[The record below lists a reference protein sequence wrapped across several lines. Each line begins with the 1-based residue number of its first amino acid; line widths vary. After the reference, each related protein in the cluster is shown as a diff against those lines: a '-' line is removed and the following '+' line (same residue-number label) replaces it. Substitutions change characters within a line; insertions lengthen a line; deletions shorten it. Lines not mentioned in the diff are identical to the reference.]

1 MHTFDRLWR
10 SQRGLVG
17 GLVVA
22 LILAVGTLA
31 PAIAPYSYSTQSL
44 LTRLERPSAAHWLG
58 TDGFGRD
65 ILTRVIWGGRVSLEI
80 GLLAT
85 GLSVI
90 VGTVLGGIAAY
101 FGGAVDT
108 AIMRIADVFMAIP
121 ALFLIL
127 VVVALFG
134 AGLTNTAAVIGLV
147 TWAQVARIVR
157 GECLSLRARDFVDAA
172 RALGASHRRILGRH
186 VLVNALPVIIVQA
199 TLLLGQTILIESGL
213 SYLGR
218 GAQPRARG
226 GQGDGHRFSRRCDVA
241 QPARGDRRAV
251 VHCRVADVRQ
261 PARAGPEPERPAP
274 PRRIVGS
281 LARRPDLH
289 VQAQEGRPVARRQ
302 ALHCA
307 RRRFHLLRCPR
318 PQGND
323 AASRVLRCPR
333 RLPRAHQQGQ
343 SQTAGR
349 PRPEADRGAR
359 RLHGAL
365 SSALSVRSLS
375 RRARE
380 PAGRHHPRAPA
391 QGRRPQHGRVQ
402 PKARGHRPLP
412 LRRMATGRAARH
424 GSERAVSR
432 RPPRPG
438 SPDLPGHSRRC
449 RALAGAARGRGRL
462 HREPPPD
469 R

>member
-1 MHTFDRLWR
+1 MPTFDRLWR

-44 LTRLERPSAAHWLG
+44 LTRLEKPSAAHWLG

-108 AIMRIADVFMAIP
+108 AIMRVADVFMAIP

-186 VLVNALPVIIVQA
+186 VLVNALPVIVVQA

-213 SYLGR
+213 SYLGL
-218 GAQPRARG
+218 GAQPPLPSWGNMIVEGRQFLASAWWVATFPG
-226 GQGDGHRFSRRCDVA
+226 VAIFVTVLGFNLFGDGLRDALDPRL
-241 QPARGDRRAV
+241 
-251 VHCRVADVRQ
+251 
-261 PARAGPEPERPAP
+261 RAG
-274 PRRIVGS
+274 
-281 LARRPDLH
+281 D
-289 VQAQEGRPVARRQ
+289 
-302 ALHCA
+302 
-307 RRRFHLLRCPR
+307 
-318 PQGND
+318 
-323 AASRVLRCPR
+323 
-333 RLPRAHQQGQ
+333 
-343 SQTAGR
+343 
-349 PRPEADRGAR
+349 
-359 RLHGAL
+359 
-365 SSALSVRSLS
+365 
-375 RRARE
+375 
-380 PAGRHHPRAPA
+380 
-391 QGRRPQHGRVQ
+391 
-402 PKARGHRPLP
+402 
-412 LRRMATGRAARH
+412 
-424 GSERAVSR
+424 
-432 RPPRPG
+432 
-438 SPDLPGHSRRC
+438 
-449 RALAGAARGRGRL
+449 
-462 HREPPPD
+462 
-469 R
+469 

>member
-1 MHTFDRLWR
+1 MQTFDRLWR

-101 FGGAVDT
+101 FSGAVDT
-108 AIMRIADVFMAIP
+108 AIMRVADVFMAIP

-213 SYLGR
+213 SYLGL
-218 GAQPRARG
+218 GAQPPLPSWGNMIVEGRQFLASAWWVATFPG
-226 GQGDGHRFSRRCDVA
+226 VAIFVTVLGFNLFGDGLRDALDPRL
-241 QPARGDRRAV
+241 
-251 VHCRVADVRQ
+251 
-261 PARAGPEPERPAP
+261 RAG
-274 PRRIVGS
+274 
-281 LARRPDLH
+281 D
-289 VQAQEGRPVARRQ
+289 
-302 ALHCA
+302 
-307 RRRFHLLRCPR
+307 
-318 PQGND
+318 
-323 AASRVLRCPR
+323 
-333 RLPRAHQQGQ
+333 
-343 SQTAGR
+343 
-349 PRPEADRGAR
+349 
-359 RLHGAL
+359 
-365 SSALSVRSLS
+365 
-375 RRARE
+375 
-380 PAGRHHPRAPA
+380 
-391 QGRRPQHGRVQ
+391 
-402 PKARGHRPLP
+402 
-412 LRRMATGRAARH
+412 
-424 GSERAVSR
+424 
-432 RPPRPG
+432 
-438 SPDLPGHSRRC
+438 
-449 RALAGAARGRGRL
+449 
-462 HREPPPD
+462 
-469 R
+469 

>member
-44 LTRLERPSAAHWLG
+44 LARLERPSAAHWLG

-108 AIMRIADVFMAIP
+108 AIMRVADVFMAIP

-134 AGLTNTAAVIGLV
+134 AGLMNTAAVIGLV

-172 RALGASHRRILGRH
+172 RALGASHRRILWRH

-213 SYLGR
+213 SYLGL
-218 GAQPRARG
+218 GAQPPLPSWGNMIVEGRQFLASAWWVATFPG
-226 GQGDGHRFSRRCDVA
+226 VAIFVTVLGFNLFGDGLRDALDPRL
-241 QPARGDRRAV
+241 
-251 VHCRVADVRQ
+251 
-261 PARAGPEPERPAP
+261 RAG
-274 PRRIVGS
+274 
-281 LARRPDLH
+281 D
-289 VQAQEGRPVARRQ
+289 
-302 ALHCA
+302 
-307 RRRFHLLRCPR
+307 
-318 PQGND
+318 
-323 AASRVLRCPR
+323 
-333 RLPRAHQQGQ
+333 
-343 SQTAGR
+343 
-349 PRPEADRGAR
+349 
-359 RLHGAL
+359 
-365 SSALSVRSLS
+365 
-375 RRARE
+375 
-380 PAGRHHPRAPA
+380 
-391 QGRRPQHGRVQ
+391 
-402 PKARGHRPLP
+402 
-412 LRRMATGRAARH
+412 
-424 GSERAVSR
+424 
-432 RPPRPG
+432 
-438 SPDLPGHSRRC
+438 
-449 RALAGAARGRGRL
+449 
-462 HREPPPD
+462 
-469 R
+469 

>member
-44 LTRLERPSAAHWLG
+44 LARLERPSAAHWLG

-101 FGGAVDT
+101 FSGAVDT
-108 AIMRIADVFMAIP
+108 AIMRVADVFMAIP

-213 SYLGR
+213 SYLGL
-218 GAQPRARG
+218 GAQPPLPSWGNMIVEGRQFLASAWWVATFPG
-226 GQGDGHRFSRRCDVA
+226 VAIFVTVLGFNLFGDGLRDALDPRL
-241 QPARGDRRAV
+241 
-251 VHCRVADVRQ
+251 
-261 PARAGPEPERPAP
+261 RAG
-274 PRRIVGS
+274 
-281 LARRPDLH
+281 D
-289 VQAQEGRPVARRQ
+289 
-302 ALHCA
+302 
-307 RRRFHLLRCPR
+307 
-318 PQGND
+318 
-323 AASRVLRCPR
+323 
-333 RLPRAHQQGQ
+333 
-343 SQTAGR
+343 
-349 PRPEADRGAR
+349 
-359 RLHGAL
+359 
-365 SSALSVRSLS
+365 
-375 RRARE
+375 
-380 PAGRHHPRAPA
+380 
-391 QGRRPQHGRVQ
+391 
-402 PKARGHRPLP
+402 
-412 LRRMATGRAARH
+412 
-424 GSERAVSR
+424 
-432 RPPRPG
+432 
-438 SPDLPGHSRRC
+438 
-449 RALAGAARGRGRL
+449 
-462 HREPPPD
+462 
-469 R
+469 

>member
-44 LTRLERPSAAHWLG
+44 LARLERPSAAHWLG

-108 AIMRIADVFMAIP
+108 VIMRIADVFMAIP

-213 SYLGR
+213 SYLGL
-218 GAQPRARG
+218 GAQPPLPSWGNMIVEGRQFLASAWWVATFPG
-226 GQGDGHRFSRRCDVA
+226 VAIFVTVLGFNLFGDGLRDALDPRL
-241 QPARGDRRAV
+241 
-251 VHCRVADVRQ
+251 
-261 PARAGPEPERPAP
+261 RAG
-274 PRRIVGS
+274 
-281 LARRPDLH
+281 D
-289 VQAQEGRPVARRQ
+289 
-302 ALHCA
+302 
-307 RRRFHLLRCPR
+307 
-318 PQGND
+318 
-323 AASRVLRCPR
+323 
-333 RLPRAHQQGQ
+333 
-343 SQTAGR
+343 
-349 PRPEADRGAR
+349 
-359 RLHGAL
+359 
-365 SSALSVRSLS
+365 
-375 RRARE
+375 
-380 PAGRHHPRAPA
+380 
-391 QGRRPQHGRVQ
+391 
-402 PKARGHRPLP
+402 
-412 LRRMATGRAARH
+412 
-424 GSERAVSR
+424 
-432 RPPRPG
+432 
-438 SPDLPGHSRRC
+438 
-449 RALAGAARGRGRL
+449 
-462 HREPPPD
+462 
-469 R
+469 

>member
-10 SQRGLVG
+10 RQRGLVG

-44 LTRLERPSAAHWLG
+44 LARLERPSAAHWLG

-101 FGGAVDT
+101 FSGAVDT
-108 AIMRIADVFMAIP
+108 AIMRVADVFMAIP

-213 SYLGR
+213 SYLGL
-218 GAQPRARG
+218 GAQPPLPSWGNMIVEGRQFLASAWWVATFPG
-226 GQGDGHRFSRRCDVA
+226 VAIFVTVLGFNLFGDGLRDALDPRL
-241 QPARGDRRAV
+241 
-251 VHCRVADVRQ
+251 
-261 PARAGPEPERPAP
+261 RAG
-274 PRRIVGS
+274 
-281 LARRPDLH
+281 D
-289 VQAQEGRPVARRQ
+289 
-302 ALHCA
+302 
-307 RRRFHLLRCPR
+307 
-318 PQGND
+318 
-323 AASRVLRCPR
+323 
-333 RLPRAHQQGQ
+333 
-343 SQTAGR
+343 
-349 PRPEADRGAR
+349 
-359 RLHGAL
+359 
-365 SSALSVRSLS
+365 
-375 RRARE
+375 
-380 PAGRHHPRAPA
+380 
-391 QGRRPQHGRVQ
+391 
-402 PKARGHRPLP
+402 
-412 LRRMATGRAARH
+412 
-424 GSERAVSR
+424 
-432 RPPRPG
+432 
-438 SPDLPGHSRRC
+438 
-449 RALAGAARGRGRL
+449 
-462 HREPPPD
+462 
-469 R
+469 

>member
-1 MHTFDRLWR
+1 MQTFDRLWR

-44 LTRLERPSAAHWLG
+44 LTRLEKPSAAHWLG

-101 FGGAVDT
+101 FGSAVDT
-108 AIMRIADVFMAIP
+108 AIMRVADMFMAIP

-213 SYLGR
+213 SYLGL
-218 GAQPRARG
+218 GAQPPLPSWGNMIVEGRQFLASAWWVATFPG
-226 GQGDGHRFSRRCDVA
+226 VAIFVTVLGFNLFGDGLRDALDPRL
-241 QPARGDRRAV
+241 
-251 VHCRVADVRQ
+251 
-261 PARAGPEPERPAP
+261 RAG
-274 PRRIVGS
+274 
-281 LARRPDLH
+281 D
-289 VQAQEGRPVARRQ
+289 
-302 ALHCA
+302 
-307 RRRFHLLRCPR
+307 
-318 PQGND
+318 
-323 AASRVLRCPR
+323 
-333 RLPRAHQQGQ
+333 
-343 SQTAGR
+343 
-349 PRPEADRGAR
+349 
-359 RLHGAL
+359 
-365 SSALSVRSLS
+365 
-375 RRARE
+375 
-380 PAGRHHPRAPA
+380 
-391 QGRRPQHGRVQ
+391 
-402 PKARGHRPLP
+402 
-412 LRRMATGRAARH
+412 
-424 GSERAVSR
+424 
-432 RPPRPG
+432 
-438 SPDLPGHSRRC
+438 
-449 RALAGAARGRGRL
+449 
-462 HREPPPD
+462 
-469 R
+469 

>member
-1 MHTFDRLWR
+1 MQTFDRLWR

-101 FGGAVDT
+101 FGDAVDA
-108 AIMRIADVFMAIP
+108 AIMRVADVFMAIP

-172 RALGASHRRILGRH
+172 RALGASHRRILWRH

-213 SYLGR
+213 SYLGL
-218 GAQPRARG
+218 GAQPPLPSWGNMIVEGRQFLASAWWVATFPG
-226 GQGDGHRFSRRCDVA
+226 AAIFVTVLGFNLFGDGLRDALDPRL
-241 QPARGDRRAV
+241 
-251 VHCRVADVRQ
+251 
-261 PARAGPEPERPAP
+261 RAG
-274 PRRIVGS
+274 
-281 LARRPDLH
+281 D
-289 VQAQEGRPVARRQ
+289 
-302 ALHCA
+302 
-307 RRRFHLLRCPR
+307 
-318 PQGND
+318 
-323 AASRVLRCPR
+323 
-333 RLPRAHQQGQ
+333 
-343 SQTAGR
+343 
-349 PRPEADRGAR
+349 
-359 RLHGAL
+359 
-365 SSALSVRSLS
+365 
-375 RRARE
+375 
-380 PAGRHHPRAPA
+380 
-391 QGRRPQHGRVQ
+391 
-402 PKARGHRPLP
+402 
-412 LRRMATGRAARH
+412 
-424 GSERAVSR
+424 
-432 RPPRPG
+432 
-438 SPDLPGHSRRC
+438 
-449 RALAGAARGRGRL
+449 
-462 HREPPPD
+462 
-469 R
+469 

>member
-44 LTRLERPSAAHWLG
+44 LTRLEKPSAAHWLG

-108 AIMRIADVFMAIP
+108 AIMRVADVFMAIP

-134 AGLTNTAAVIGLV
+134 AGLMNTAAVIGLV

-157 GECLSLRARDFVDAA
+157 GECLTLRARDFVDAA

-186 VLVNALPVIIVQA
+186 VLVNALPVVIVQA

-213 SYLGR
+213 SYLGL
-218 GAQPRARG
+218 GAQPPLPSWGNMIVEGRQFLASAWWVATFPG
-226 GQGDGHRFSRRCDVA
+226 VAIFVTVLGFNLFGDGLRDALDPRL
-241 QPARGDRRAV
+241 
-251 VHCRVADVRQ
+251 
-261 PARAGPEPERPAP
+261 RAG
-274 PRRIVGS
+274 
-281 LARRPDLH
+281 D
-289 VQAQEGRPVARRQ
+289 
-302 ALHCA
+302 
-307 RRRFHLLRCPR
+307 
-318 PQGND
+318 
-323 AASRVLRCPR
+323 
-333 RLPRAHQQGQ
+333 
-343 SQTAGR
+343 
-349 PRPEADRGAR
+349 
-359 RLHGAL
+359 
-365 SSALSVRSLS
+365 
-375 RRARE
+375 
-380 PAGRHHPRAPA
+380 
-391 QGRRPQHGRVQ
+391 
-402 PKARGHRPLP
+402 
-412 LRRMATGRAARH
+412 
-424 GSERAVSR
+424 
-432 RPPRPG
+432 
-438 SPDLPGHSRRC
+438 
-449 RALAGAARGRGRL
+449 
-462 HREPPPD
+462 
-469 R
+469 

>member
-1 MHTFDRLWR
+1 MQTFDRLWR

-101 FGGAVDT
+101 FGDAVDA
-108 AIMRIADVFMAIP
+108 AIMRVADVFMAIP

-213 SYLGR
+213 SYLGL
-218 GAQPRARG
+218 GAQPPLPSWGNMIVEGRQFLASAWWVATFPG
-226 GQGDGHRFSRRCDVA
+226 VAIFVTVLGFNLFGDGLRDALDPRL
-241 QPARGDRRAV
+241 
-251 VHCRVADVRQ
+251 
-261 PARAGPEPERPAP
+261 RAG
-274 PRRIVGS
+274 
-281 LARRPDLH
+281 D
-289 VQAQEGRPVARRQ
+289 
-302 ALHCA
+302 
-307 RRRFHLLRCPR
+307 
-318 PQGND
+318 
-323 AASRVLRCPR
+323 
-333 RLPRAHQQGQ
+333 
-343 SQTAGR
+343 
-349 PRPEADRGAR
+349 
-359 RLHGAL
+359 
-365 SSALSVRSLS
+365 
-375 RRARE
+375 
-380 PAGRHHPRAPA
+380 
-391 QGRRPQHGRVQ
+391 
-402 PKARGHRPLP
+402 
-412 LRRMATGRAARH
+412 
-424 GSERAVSR
+424 
-432 RPPRPG
+432 
-438 SPDLPGHSRRC
+438 
-449 RALAGAARGRGRL
+449 
-462 HREPPPD
+462 
-469 R
+469 